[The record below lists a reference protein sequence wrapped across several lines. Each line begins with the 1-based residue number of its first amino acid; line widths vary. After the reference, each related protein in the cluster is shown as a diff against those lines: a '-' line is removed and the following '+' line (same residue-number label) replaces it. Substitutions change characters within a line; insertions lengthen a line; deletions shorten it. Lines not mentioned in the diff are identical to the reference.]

1 VLEIDPDNKRISLGL
16 KQLKEDPWEKIAEK
30 YHAGDAVRGKVTK
43 IVSFGAFVELEE
55 GIEGLLHTSRMEKRE
70 TPISEGDVLDVQIV
84 NVEHEQRKIGLDMPS
99 GPRLPNEQEQAGPD
113 DEISDN

>member
-1 VLEIDPDNKRISLGL
+1 MLEIDPDNKRISLGL
-16 KQLKEDPWEKIAEK
+16 KQLNEDPWEKIVEK
-30 YHAGDAVRGKVTK
+30 YHAGDAVKGKVTK

-55 GIEGLLHTSRMEKRE
+55 GVEGLLHISRMEKRE
-70 TPISEGDVLDVQIV
+70 NPISEGDVLDVQIV

-99 GPRLPNEQEQAGPD
+99 GPRLPNGQEQAGPD